1 MRFPKRWSPRS
12 MFKPIEDR
20 RIVLPRIKFSVMRKI
35 SFTGNQIRMAVAV
48 HISHPHGMSLGK
60 SLTDLVCLPGRGR
73 GGGAGTSSFPSV
85 NLFVPPN
92 TVTVCRGTD
101 HVLVTVSIHIH
112 GVHL

>member
-1 MRFPKRWSPRS
+1 
-12 MFKPIEDR
+12 
-20 RIVLPRIKFSVMRKI
+20 MRKI

-73 GGGAGTSSFPSV
+73 GGGAGTPSFPSV

-101 HVLVTVSIHIH
+101 HVLVTVRSEERRVGKECVMRGRSRWSPDH
-112 GVHL
+112 